1 MSTSGYR
8 SVCLSVRPFL
18 SRLSIHLS
26 VLAAFINLLS
36 LKSLHLP
43 SEKNKRPLDCRPV
56 RTRIKTQT
64 AHTHSPTH
72 TQAYSTAHRRTD
84 LCRSVISGDISAR
97 LQSASKEFQ
106 MVRANSRKQPSKKP
120 AREQRRAAARA
131 TQRVCYH
138 LKYVSVVSGIL
149 SGTIV

>member
-84 LCRSVISGDISAR
+84 LCRSESFLAIYLHGCSRHQKNFRWLGPIPENSHQRNRQENKEEPLHERHKGSAIISNMS
-97 LQSASKEFQ
+97 
-106 MVRANSRKQPSKKP
+106 
-120 AREQRRAAARA
+120 
-131 TQRVCYH
+131 
-138 LKYVSVVSGIL
+138 L
-149 SGTIV
+149 SSQAY

>member
-64 AHTHSPTH
+64 AHTHTHPHTHRPTAQH
-72 TQAYSTAHRRTD
+72 TRAQTCVDQSHFWRYLHGCSRNQKNFRWLGPIPENSHQRNRQENKEEPLHERHKGSAIISNMSLSSQAY
-84 LCRSVISGDISAR
+84 
-97 LQSASKEFQ
+97 
-106 MVRANSRKQPSKKP
+106 
-120 AREQRRAAARA
+120 
-131 TQRVCYH
+131 
-138 LKYVSVVSGIL
+138 
-149 SGTIV
+149 

>member
-64 AHTHSPTH
+64 AHTHSSTH
-72 TQAYSTAHRRTD
+72 THRPTAQHTGAQTCVDQSFLAIYLHGCSRHQKNFRWLGPIPENSHQRNRQENKEEPLLERHKGSAIISNMSLSSQAY
-84 LCRSVISGDISAR
+84 
-97 LQSASKEFQ
+97 
-106 MVRANSRKQPSKKP
+106 
-120 AREQRRAAARA
+120 
-131 TQRVCYH
+131 
-138 LKYVSVVSGIL
+138 
-149 SGTIV
+149 